1 MAGETHSES
10 HRRGW
15 KRGVLEVPN
24 EAGEQ
29 ERGKQM
35 RDNKELCHAEQF
47 H

>member
-1 MAGETHSES
+1 MAGETHLES
-10 HRRGW
+10 HRRGQKW
-15 KRGVLEVPN
+15 GVLEVPSEGDN
-24 EAGEQ
+24 Q